1 MPSCRLQ
8 MEIWDRLIVAKA
20 FRSIKIKNEFA
31 PRVMLRSGQLDAV
44 SYRLL
49 MPLSS
54 VDIIDPIG
62 QYFISER
69 KIVESVTE
77 ERVIDAL
84 RKVQDPELHRDI
96 VSLGMVKNL
105 AVAQG
110 NVRFTVEL
118 TTPACPLRE
127 TIENDCRKALSG
139 IAGVGSL
146 EINFGAQVR
155 GSKAGAGQTD
165 LLPTVKNV
173 VLVAAGKGGVGKST
187 VAANLAVALK
197 MHGAATGLLDAD
209 IYGPSVP
216 MIMGVK
222 GEPNKIEIDG
232 AHKIQ
237 PALAHGVPV
246 MSIGFFLDPDQAVI
260 WRGPMLGK
268 ALHQLMADV
277 HWGEL
282 DYLVVDMPPGTGDV
296 QITFSQ
302 QLKVS
307 GALLVATPQ
316 NVALADVVRAKSMF
330 DKVNIP
336 ILGIVENMSYFVC
349 DGCGK
354 KHEIFSR
361 GGARRAAER
370 FNIPYLGEI
379 PITPALREGG
389 DNGVP
394 SLVQDPR
401 SEVSKCFLE
410 IAAKLAGQLSIA
422 SEQAKKT
429 QSLKIVSS

>member
-1 MPSCRLQ
+1 MEALNQEQVLQ
-8 MEIWDRLIVAKA
+8 
-20 FRSIKIKNEFA
+20 
-31 PRVMLRSGQLDAV
+31 
-44 SYRLL
+44 
-49 MPLSS
+49 
-54 VDIIDPIG
+54 
-62 QYFISER
+62 
-69 KIVESVTE
+69 
-77 ERVIDAL
+77 AL
-84 RKVQDPELHRDI
+84 RKVQYTELHRDI

-105 AVAQG
+105 AIADG
-110 NVRFTVEL
+110 KVRFTVEL

-127 TIENDCRKALSG
+127 TIESDCKKALAEVAG
-139 IAGVGSL
+139 IQAL

-173 VLVAAGKGGVGKST
+173 ILVAAGKGGVGKST

-216 MIMGVK
+216 IVMGIK
-222 GEPNKIEIDG
+222 GEPTKIDVG
-232 AHKIQ
+232 GVQKIA
-237 PALAHGVPV
+237 PTLAHGVPV
-246 MSIGFFLDPDQAVI
+246 MSIGFFLDADQAVI

-277 HWGEL
+277 HWGDL

-330 DKVNIP
+330 DKVMIP
-336 ILGIVENMSYFVC
+336 IVGMIENMSYFIC

-354 KHEIFSR
+354 EHDIFSR

-389 DNGVP
+389 DAGVP
-394 SLVQDPR
+394 ILIQDPN
-401 SEVSKCFLE
+401 SEVSKRFLE
-410 IAAKLAGQLSIA
+410 IAGKLAGQLSIA
-422 SEQAKKT
+422 SERAQKV
-429 QSLKIVSS
+429 QGLKIVSS

>member
-1 MPSCRLQ
+1 
-8 MEIWDRLIVAKA
+8 MENASQEKVL
-20 FRSIKIKNEFA
+20 E
-31 PRVMLRSGQLDAV
+31 
-44 SYRLL
+44 
-49 MPLSS
+49 
-54 VDIIDPIG
+54 
-62 QYFISER
+62 
-69 KIVESVTE
+69 
-77 ERVIDAL
+77 AL
-84 RKVQDPELHRDI
+84 KTVQDPELHRDI

-105 AVAQG
+105 AVNNGTVA
-110 NVRFTVEL
+110 FKVEL

-127 TIENDCRKALSG
+127 SIEADCKKALAAIPG
-139 IAGVGSL
+139 INHIDIA
-146 EINFGAQVR
+146 FGAQVR

-197 MHGAATGLLDAD
+197 AYGASAGLLDAD

-216 MIMGVK
+216 IIMGVK
-222 GEPNKIEIDG
+222 GEPQKIEVDG
-232 AHKIQ
+232 AYKIA
-237 PALAHGVPV
+237 PTLAHGVPV
-246 MSIGFFLDPDQAVI
+246 MSIGFFLDADQAVI

-316 NVALADVVRAKSMF
+316 NVALADVIRAKTMF
-330 DKVNIP
+330 DKVMIP
-336 ILGIVENMSYFVC
+336 IVGIVENMSYFVC

-389 DNGVP
+389 DKGVP
-394 SLVQDPR
+394 ILIQDPK
-401 SEVSKCFLE
+401 SEVSKSFLE

-422 SEQAKKT
+422 SERAQRA
-429 QSLKIVSS
+429 QGLKIVSS

>member
-1 MPSCRLQ
+1 
-8 MEIWDRLIVAKA
+8 
-20 FRSIKIKNEFA
+20 
-31 PRVMLRSGQLDAV
+31 
-44 SYRLL
+44 
-49 MPLSS
+49 
-54 VDIIDPIG
+54 
-62 QYFISER
+62 
-69 KIVESVTE
+69 VEHLTE
-77 ERVIDAL
+77 ERILDAL
-84 RKVQDPELHRDI
+84 RGVQDPELHRDI

-105 AVAQG
+105 AVDHGQ
-110 NVRFTVEL
+110 VTFTVEL

-127 TIENDCRKALSG
+127 TIEHDCKQAL
-139 IAGVGSL
+139 AQVPGVNGLAIS
-146 EINFGAQVR
+146 FGAQVR

-216 MIMGVK
+216 IIMGVK
-222 GEPNKIEIDG
+222 GEPRKIEVDG
-232 AHKIQ
+232 GYKIE
-237 PALAHGVPV
+237 PTMAHGVPV

-316 NVALADVVRAKSMF
+316 HVALADVIRAKSMF
-330 DKVNIP
+330 DKVMIP
-336 ILGIVENMSYFVC
+336 IVGIVENMSYFIC

-354 KHEIFSR
+354 SHEIFSR

-370 FNIPYLGEI
+370 FQIPYLGEI

-389 DNGVP
+389 DKGVP
-394 SLVQDPR
+394 ILIQDPK
-401 SEVSKCFLE
+401 SEVSKSFLE
-410 IAAKLAGQLSIA
+410 IAARLAGQLSIA
-422 SEQAKKT
+422 SERAKKV
-429 QSLKIVSS
+429 QDLKIVSS

>member
-1 MPSCRLQ
+1 
-8 MEIWDRLIVAKA
+8 
-20 FRSIKIKNEFA
+20 
-31 PRVMLRSGQLDAV
+31 MLVEVLNQ
-44 SYRLL
+44 
-49 MPLSS
+49 
-54 VDIIDPIG
+54 
-62 QYFISER
+62 ER
-69 KIVESVTE
+69 ILE
-77 ERVIDAL
+77 AL

-96 VSLGMVKNL
+96 VTLGMVKDL
-105 AVAQG
+105 AVANG
-110 NVRFTVEL
+110 KVSFTVEL

-127 TIENDCRKALSG
+127 TIETDCRKALG
-139 IAGVGSL
+139 EVAGVSAL

-197 MHGAATGLLDAD
+197 IHGAATGLLDAD

-216 MIMGVK
+216 IMMGIK
-222 GEPNKIEIDG
+222 GEPKKIEVDG
-232 AHKIQ
+232 VQKIE
-237 PALAHGVPV
+237 PTLAHGVPV

-277 HWGEL
+277 HWGDL

-316 NVALADVVRAKSMF
+316 DVAMADVVRAKTMF
-330 DKVNIP
+330 DKVMIP
-336 ILGIVENMSYFVC
+336 IVGMIENMSYFVC

-354 KHEIFSR
+354 RHEIFSR
-361 GGARRAAER
+361 GGAQRAADR

-379 PITPALREGG
+379 PITPGLREGG
-389 DNGVP
+389 DAGVP
-394 SLVQDPR
+394 ILIRDPNC
-401 SEVSKCFLE
+401 EVSKRFLE
-410 IAAKLAGQLSIA
+410 IAGKLAGQLSIA
-422 SEQAKKT
+422 SERAKKS
-429 QSLKIVSS
+429 QGLKIVSS

>member
-1 MPSCRLQ
+1 MEELTEARILQ
-8 MEIWDRLIVAKA
+8 A
-20 FRSIKIKNEFA
+20 
-31 PRVMLRSGQLDAV
+31 
-44 SYRLL
+44 
-49 MPLSS
+49 LS
-54 VDIIDPIG
+54 
-62 QYFISER
+62 
-69 KIVESVTE
+69 T
-77 ERVIDAL
+77 
-84 RKVQDPELHRDI
+84 VQDPELHRDI
-96 VSLGMVKNL
+96 VSLGMVKEL
-105 AVAQG
+105 AVNHG
-110 NVRFTVEL
+110 KVSFLVEL

-127 TIENDCRKALSG
+127 TIETDCKKALNQISG
-139 IAGVGSL
+139 ITGL
-146 EINFGAQVR
+146 EIRFGAQVR

-222 GEPNKIEIDG
+222 GEPKKIDVDG
-232 AHKIQ
+232 GQKIA

-316 NVALADVVRAKSMF
+316 AVALADVVRAKSMF
-330 DKVNIP
+330 DKVMIP
-336 ILGIVENMSYFVC
+336 IVGIVENMSYFVC

-354 KHEIFSR
+354 EHEIFSR
-361 GGARRAAER
+361 GGAQRAAER
-370 FNIPYLGEI
+370 FQIPYLGEI
-379 PITPALREGG
+379 PITPALRKGG
-389 DNGVP
+389 DEGVP
-394 SLVQDPR
+394 VLIQDPK
-401 SEVSKCFLE
+401 SPVSKIFLE

-422 SEQAKKT
+422 SERATKAQG
-429 QSLKIVSS
+429 LKIVSS

>member
-1 MPSCRLQ
+1 
-8 MEIWDRLIVAKA
+8 
-20 FRSIKIKNEFA
+20 
-31 PRVMLRSGQLDAV
+31 
-44 SYRLL
+44 
-49 MPLSS
+49 
-54 VDIIDPIG
+54 
-62 QYFISER
+62 
-69 KIVESVTE
+69 VENLTE
-77 ERVIDAL
+77 ERVFEAL

-105 AVAQG
+105 AVG
-110 NVRFTVEL
+110 NGRVSFTVEL

-127 TIENDCRKALSG
+127 TIDADCKKALAEVGG
-139 IAGVGSL
+139 ISTV

-216 MIMGVK
+216 IIMGVK
-222 GEPNKIEIDG
+222 GEPKQIDVDG
-232 AHKIQ
+232 GRKIQ
-237 PALAHGVPV
+237 PATAHGLPV
-246 MSIGFFLDPDQAVI
+246 MSIGFFLDPEQAVI

-316 NVALADVVRAKSMF
+316 EVALADVIRAKSMF
-330 DKVNIP
+330 DKVMIP
-336 ILGIVENMSYFVC
+336 IVGMVENMSYFIC

-354 KHEIFSR
+354 QHEIFSR
-361 GGARRAAER
+361 GGAKRAAER
-370 FNIPYLGEI
+370 FQIPYLGEI

-389 DNGVP
+389 DRGVP
-394 SLVQDPR
+394 ILVQDPR
-401 SEVSKCFLE
+401 SPVSKSFLE

-422 SEQAKKT
+422 SERAKKAGPAIIST
-429 QSLKIVSS
+429 

>member
-1 MPSCRLQ
+1 
-8 MEIWDRLIVAKA
+8 
-20 FRSIKIKNEFA
+20 
-31 PRVMLRSGQLDAV
+31 
-44 SYRLL
+44 
-49 MPLSS
+49 
-54 VDIIDPIG
+54 VDTI
-62 QYFISER
+62 
-69 KIVESVTE
+69 TE
-77 ERVIDAL
+77 ENILAAL
-84 RKVQDPELHRDI
+84 GTVQDPEIHRDI
-96 VSLGMVKNL
+96 VSLGMVKHL
-105 AVAQG
+105 SVG
-110 NVRFTVEL
+110 NGKVSFTVEL

-127 TIENDCRKALSG
+127 TIETDCKKALAEVPG
-139 IAGVGSL
+139 ITGL
-146 EINFGAQVR
+146 EISFGAQVR

-197 MHGAATGLLDAD
+197 MHGAQAGLLDAD

-216 MIMGVK
+216 ILMGVK
-222 GEPNKIEIDG
+222 GEPKKVEINGEYKI
-232 AHKIQ
+232 A
-237 PALAHGVPV
+237 PVLAHGVSV
-246 MSIGFFLDPDQAVI
+246 MSIGFFLDADQAVI

-277 HWGEL
+277 HWGDL

-307 GALLVATPQ
+307 GALLVSTPQ
-316 NVALADVVRAKSMF
+316 EVALADVVRAKTMF

-336 ILGIVENMSYFVC
+336 IVGIIENMSYFIC

-354 KHEIFSR
+354 KHEIFAR
-361 GGARRAAER
+361 GGAERAAER
-370 FNIPYLGEI
+370 FNIPYLGEV

-389 DNGVP
+389 DKGVP
-394 SLVQDPR
+394 ILVEEPN
-401 SEVSKCFLE
+401 SIVSKRFLE

-422 SEQAKKT
+422 SERAQRA
-429 QSLKIVSS
+429 QGLKIVSS

>member
-1 MPSCRLQ
+1 
-8 MEIWDRLIVAKA
+8 V
-20 FRSIKIKNEFA
+20 
-31 PRVMLRSGQLDAV
+31 
-44 SYRLL
+44 
-49 MPLSS
+49 PLESLS
-54 VDIIDPIG
+54 
-62 QYFISER
+62 QER
-69 KIVESVTE
+69 ILGVLK
-77 ERVIDAL
+77 
-84 RKVQDPELHRDI
+84 KVQDPELHRDI

-105 AVAQG
+105 VLNDG
-110 NVRFTVEL
+110 KVSFTVEL

-127 TIENDCRKALSG
+127 TIETDCKKALAELSG
-139 IAGVGSL
+139 VKEL
-146 EINFGAQVR
+146 EISFGAQVR
-155 GSKAGAGQTD
+155 GSKAGEGQTD
-165 LLPTVKNV
+165 LLPSVKNV

-197 MHGAATGLLDAD
+197 KHGAATGLLDAD

-216 MIMGVK
+216 IIMGVK
-222 GEPNKIEIDG
+222 GEPSKVEVNGAFKIAPTI
-232 AHKIQ
+232 
-237 PALAHGVPV
+237 AHGVPV
-246 MSIGFFLDPDQAVI
+246 MSIGFFLDPEQAVI

-316 NVALADVVRAKSMF
+316 DVALADVIRAKTMF
-330 DKVNIP
+330 DKVMIP
-336 ILGIVENMSYFVC
+336 IVGVVENMSYFIC
-349 DGCGK
+349 DGCNK
-354 KHEIFSR
+354 NHEIFSR
-361 GGARRAAER
+361 GGALRAAER

-389 DNGVP
+389 DKGSP
-394 SLVQDPR
+394 ILIQDPN
-401 SEVSKCFLE
+401 SEVSKVFLE

-422 SEQAKKT
+422 SERAKQT
-429 QSLKIVSS
+429 QGLKIVSS

>member
-1 MPSCRLQ
+1 VKTVTQ
-8 MEIWDRLIVAKA
+8 EQV
-20 FRSIKIKNEFA
+20 
-31 PRVMLRSGQLDAV
+31 LDALK
-44 SYRLL
+44 R
-49 MPLSS
+49 
-54 VDIIDPIG
+54 
-62 QYFISER
+62 
-69 KIVESVTE
+69 
-77 ERVIDAL
+77 
-84 RKVQDPELHRDI
+84 VQDPELHRDI
-96 VSLGMVKNL
+96 VSLGMVKGLTINDGK
-105 AVAQG
+105 VA
-110 NVRFTVEL
+110 FTVEL

-127 TIENDCRKALSG
+127 SIESDCKEALGTVPGIND
-139 IAGVGSL
+139 L
-146 EINFGAQVR
+146 EITFGAQVR
-155 GSKAGAGQTD
+155 GSKSGAGQTD

-197 MHGAATGLLDAD
+197 LHGAATGLLDAD

-216 MIMGVK
+216 ILMGVK
-222 GEPNKIEIDG
+222 GEPGKLEVNGGYKI
-232 AHKIQ
+232 A
-237 PALAHGVPV
+237 PVVAHGVPV

-307 GALLVATPQ
+307 GAVLVATPQ
-316 NVALADVVRAKSMF
+316 DVALADVIRAKTMF
-330 DKVNIP
+330 DKVMIP
-336 ILGIVENMSYFVC
+336 IVGVIENMSYFIC

-354 KHEIFSR
+354 RHEIFSR
-361 GGARRAAER
+361 GGAQKAAER
-370 FNIPYLGEI
+370 FKIPYLGEI

-389 DNGVP
+389 DQGLP
-394 SLVQDPR
+394 ILVQDPG
-401 SEVSKCFLE
+401 SEVSKSFLE

-422 SEQAKKT
+422 SERASKSQG
-429 QSLKIVSS
+429 LKIVTT

>member
-1 MPSCRLQ
+1 
-8 MEIWDRLIVAKA
+8 MEH
-20 FRSIKIKNEFA
+20 
-31 PRVMLRSGQLDAV
+31 V
-44 SYRLL
+44 SPEQILA
-49 MPLSS
+49 
-54 VDIIDPIG
+54 
-62 QYFISER
+62 
-69 KIVESVTE
+69 
-77 ERVIDAL
+77 AL
-84 RKVQDPELHRDI
+84 KEVQDPELHRDI

-105 AVAQG
+105 AVNDG
-110 NVRFTVEL
+110 KISFTVEL

-127 TIENDCRKALSG
+127 TIEADCKKVLSRMPG
-139 IAGVGSL
+139 IRDL
-146 EINFGAQVR
+146 EITFGAQVR
-155 GSKAGAGQTD
+155 GSKAGTGQVD
-165 LLPTVKNV
+165 LLPTVKNI

-197 MHGAATGLLDAD
+197 MHGATAGLLDAD

-216 MIMGVK
+216 ILMGVK
-222 GEPNKIEIDG
+222 GGPAKVEVDGGFKIAPVE
-232 AHKIQ
+232 
-237 PALAHGVPV
+237 AHGVPV
-246 MSIGFFLDPDQAVI
+246 MSIGFFLDADQAVI

-307 GALLVATPQ
+307 GAVLVATPQ
-316 NVALADVVRAKSMF
+316 DVALADVVRAKNMF
-330 DKVNIP
+330 DKVMIP

-370 FNIPYLGEI
+370 LQMPYLGEI
-379 PITPALREGG
+379 PIAVALREGG
-389 DNGVP
+389 DAGVP
-394 SLVQDPR
+394 ILVQNPQ
-401 SEVSKCFLE
+401 SEASRCFLE
-410 IAAKLAGQLSIA
+410 IAAKLAGQLSIV
-422 SEQAKKT
+422 SERSKRGAG
-429 QSLKIVSS
+429 LRIVSS

>member
-1 MPSCRLQ
+1 MQ
-8 MEIWDRLIVAKA
+8 T
-20 FRSIKIKNEFA
+20 
-31 PRVMLRSGQLDAV
+31 V
-44 SYRLL
+44 SQEQVL
-49 MPLSS
+49 
-54 VDIIDPIG
+54 
-62 QYFISER
+62 E
-69 KIVESVTE
+69 
-77 ERVIDAL
+77 AL
-84 RKVQDPELHRDI
+84 KKVQDPELHRDI
-96 VSLGMVKNL
+96 VSLGMVKGL
-105 AVAQG
+105 AVSNGKVA
-110 NVRFTVEL
+110 FTVEL

-127 TIENDCRKALSG
+127 SIESDCRKVLGAV
-139 IAGVGSL
+139 AGVDDL
-146 EINFGAQVR
+146 EITFGAQVR
-155 GSKAGAGQTD
+155 GSKSGAGQTD

-216 MIMGVK
+216 ILMGVK
-222 GEPNKIEIDG
+222 EEPGKIEVNG
-232 AHKIQ
+232 VVKIA
-237 PALAHGVPV
+237 PVPAHGVPV

-277 HWGEL
+277 HWGDL

-307 GALLVATPQ
+307 GAVLVATPQ
-316 NVALADVVRAKSMF
+316 DVALADVIRAKTMF
-330 DKVNIP
+330 DKVMIP
-336 ILGIVENMSYFVC
+336 IVGMIENMSYFVC

-361 GGARRAAER
+361 GGAQKAAER
-370 FNIPYLGEI
+370 FQIPYLGEI

-389 DNGVP
+389 DKGVP
-394 SLVQDPR
+394 ILIQDPG
-401 SEVSKCFLE
+401 SAVSKSFLE
-410 IAAKLAGQLSIA
+410 IAGKLAGQLSIA
-422 SEQAKKT
+422 SERARKNQGPRIIT
-429 QSLKIVSS
+429 T

>member
-1 MPSCRLQ
+1 VEELTEARILQ
-8 MEIWDRLIVAKA
+8 A
-20 FRSIKIKNEFA
+20 
-31 PRVMLRSGQLDAV
+31 
-44 SYRLL
+44 
-49 MPLSS
+49 LS
-54 VDIIDPIG
+54 
-62 QYFISER
+62 
-69 KIVESVTE
+69 T
-77 ERVIDAL
+77 
-84 RKVQDPELHRDI
+84 VQDPELHRDI
-96 VSLGMVKNL
+96 VSLGMVKEL
-105 AVAQG
+105 AVDHG
-110 NVRFTVEL
+110 KVSFMVEL

-127 TIENDCRKALSG
+127 TIETDCKKALNQISG
-139 IAGVGSL
+139 ITGL
-146 EINFGAQVR
+146 EIRFGAQVR

-222 GEPNKIEIDG
+222 GEPKKIDVDG
-232 AHKIQ
+232 GQKIA

-246 MSIGFFLDPDQAVI
+246 MSIGFFLDPEQAVI

-316 NVALADVVRAKSMF
+316 AVALADVVRAKSMF
-330 DKVNIP
+330 DKVMIP
-336 ILGIVENMSYFVC
+336 IVGIVENMSYFVC

-354 KHEIFSR
+354 EHEIFSR
-361 GGARRAAER
+361 GGAQRAAER
-370 FNIPYLGEI
+370 FQIPYLGEI
-379 PITPALREGG
+379 PITPALRKGG
-389 DNGVP
+389 DEGVP
-394 SLVQDPR
+394 ILIQDPN
-401 SEVSKCFLE
+401 SPVSKRFLE
-410 IAAKLAGQLSIA
+410 IAGKLAGQLSIA
-422 SEQAKKT
+422 SERAKGGRGPT
-429 QSLKIVSS
+429 IITT

>member
-1 MPSCRLQ
+1 
-8 MEIWDRLIVAKA
+8 
-20 FRSIKIKNEFA
+20 
-31 PRVMLRSGQLDAV
+31 
-44 SYRLL
+44 
-49 MPLSS
+49 
-54 VDIIDPIG
+54 
-62 QYFISER
+62 
-69 KIVESVTE
+69 VETITHEQVVE
-77 ERVIDAL
+77 AL
-84 RKVQDPELHRDI
+84 RKVHDPELHRDI
-96 VSLGMVKNL
+96 VTLGMVKNL
-105 AVAQG
+105 AVNGGKVA
-110 NVRFTVEL
+110 FTVEL

-127 TIENDCRKALSG
+127 SIESDCKKALSVIPG
-139 IAGVGSL
+139 LSDL
-146 EINFGAQVR
+146 EITFGAQVR
-155 GSKAGAGQTD
+155 GSKTGAGQTD

-216 MIMGVK
+216 ILMGVK
-222 GEPNKIEIDG
+222 GEPSKVEVNGGYKIAPTV
-232 AHKIQ
+232 AHS
-237 PALAHGVPV
+237 VPV

-307 GALLVATPQ
+307 GAVLVATPQ
-316 NVALADVVRAKSMF
+316 DVALADVIRAKTMF
-330 DKVNIP
+330 DKVMIP
-336 ILGIVENMSYFVC
+336 IVGVIENMSYFIC

-354 KHEIFSR
+354 QHEIFSR
-361 GGARRAAER
+361 GGAQRAAER
-370 FNIPYLGEI
+370 FKIPYLGEI

-389 DNGVP
+389 DMGVP
-394 SLVQDPR
+394 ILIQDPN
-401 SEVSKCFLE
+401 SEVSRIFLE

-422 SEQAKKT
+422 SERASKSQGP
-429 QSLKIVSS
+429 KIITT

>member
-1 MPSCRLQ
+1 MATLSQESILQ
-8 MEIWDRLIVAKA
+8 A
-20 FRSIKIKNEFA
+20 
-31 PRVMLRSGQLDAV
+31 
-44 SYRLL
+44 
-49 MPLSS
+49 LS
-54 VDIIDPIG
+54 
-62 QYFISER
+62 
-69 KIVESVTE
+69 
-77 ERVIDAL
+77 
-84 RKVQDPELHRDI
+84 KVNDPELHRDI

-105 AVAQG
+105 AIQDGTVS
-110 NVRFTVEL
+110 FTVEL

-127 TIENDCRKALSG
+127 TIENDCKKALHG
-139 IAGVGSL
+139 VAGVMGL

-197 MHGAATGLLDAD
+197 LHGAKTGLLDAD

-216 MIMGVK
+216 MMMGVK
-222 GEPNKIEIDG
+222 GEPKKIEIDG
-232 AHKIQ
+232 GSKIE
-237 PALAHGVPV
+237 PTLAHGVPV
-246 MSIGFFLDPDQAVI
+246 MSIGFFLDADQAVI

-307 GALLVATPQ
+307 GAVLVATPQ
-316 NVALADVVRAKSMF
+316 DVALADVVRAKTMF
-330 DKVNIP
+330 DKVMIP
-336 ILGIVENMSYFVC
+336 IVGVIENMSYFIC
-349 DGCGK
+349 DGCNK
-354 KHEIFSR
+354 RHEIFSR
-361 GGARRAAER
+361 GGAQRAAER
-370 FNIPYLGEI
+370 FHIPYLGEI

-389 DNGVP
+389 DSGVP
-394 SLVQDPR
+394 ILVKEPN
-401 SEVSKCFLE
+401 SEVGKSFLE

-422 SEQAKKT
+422 SERTKGGQGP
-429 QSLKIVSS
+429 KIIST

>member
-1 MPSCRLQ
+1 
-8 MEIWDRLIVAKA
+8 
-20 FRSIKIKNEFA
+20 
-31 PRVMLRSGQLDAV
+31 
-44 SYRLL
+44 
-49 MPLSS
+49 
-54 VDIIDPIG
+54 
-62 QYFISER
+62 
-69 KIVESVTE
+69 VEHLTE
-77 ERVIDAL
+77 ERILDAL
-84 RKVQDPELHRDI
+84 RGVQDPELHRDI

-105 AVAQG
+105 AVDHGQ
-110 NVRFTVEL
+110 VKFTVEL

-127 TIENDCRKALSG
+127 TIEHDCKQALAQVPG
-139 IAGVGSL
+139 IGGL
-146 EINFGAQVR
+146 EISFGAQVR

-197 MHGAATGLLDAD
+197 LHGAATGLLDAD

-222 GEPNKIEIDG
+222 GEPKKIEVDG
-232 AHKIQ
+232 GQKIA

-260 WRGPMLGK
+260 WRGPMLSK

-316 NVALADVVRAKSMF
+316 AVALADVVRAKSMF
-330 DKVNIP
+330 DKVMIP
-336 ILGIVENMSYFVC
+336 IVGIVENMSYFIC

-354 KHEIFSR
+354 EHDIFSR
-361 GGARRAAER
+361 GGAQRAAER
-370 FNIPYLGEI
+370 FQIPYLGEI

-394 SLVQDPR
+394 ILIQDPK
-401 SEVSKCFLE
+401 SPVSKIFLE

-422 SEQAKKT
+422 SERARKGGPAIIT
-429 QSLKIVSS
+429 T